1 LSNTG
6 EQEKV
11 PSPPLNEDG
20 NLIVVEGGTK
30 SGTSTAPTVEE
41 LMKKLENLNAKLKKL
56 KTKDKKGKKY
66 SSRTEDDDSSYQE
79 EVSNKGKRE
88 KKSMV
93 SPPIMLC
100 LLITITCP
108 SLSLI
113 LPYPLARLHILMGQ
127 TIINGS
133 IA

>member
-20 NLIVVEGGTK
+20 NLIVVEDGTK
-30 SGTSTAPTVEE
+30 SGTSAAPTVEE

-66 SSRTEDDDSSYQE
+66 SSGTEDDDSSYQE

-113 LPYPLARLHILMGQ
+113 LPYLLARLHILMGQ